1 MINFPVF
8 RLKINELEKD
18 DCRHSWP
25 RSTVFSAWCE
35 VLNFSIKRHY
45 QRGKRSLL
53 SEPWVIWQQRASALF
68 YWFALLL
75 FCLFFFF
82 HVTATTQYRRMSV
95 LFVLSCFFLF
105 FLAFGILKLSFVGP
119 NKGIVC
125 IHFIIVEFLPSWTCH
140 QLIKDEMNYA
150 VCQQYILLK
159 SRRAVILGLEE
170 HF

>member
-8 RLKINELEKD
+8 RLKINELEKG

-25 RSTVFSAWCE
+25 RSTIFSAWCE

-45 QRGKRSLL
+45 QRGKRSFL

-75 FCLFFFF
+75 FCLFFFMSLPRHNIEGWVF
-82 HVTATTQYRRMSV
+82 CLFCHVS
-95 LFVLSCFFLF
+95 FFF

>member
-8 RLKINELEKD
+8 RLKINELEKG

-25 RSTVFSAWCE
+25 RSTIFSAWCE
-35 VLNFSIKRHY
+35 VLNFSMKRHY

-75 FCLFFFF
+75 FCLGFFF
-82 HVTATTQYRRMSV
+82 MSLPRHNIEGWV
-95 LFVLSCFFLF
+95 FVLSCFFLF
-105 FLAFGILKLSFVGP
+105 FLAFGSLKLSFVGP

-159 SRRAVILGLEE
+159 SRRAEILGLEE

>member
-8 RLKINELEKD
+8 RLKINELEKG

-35 VLNFSIKRHY
+35 VLNFSMKRHY

-75 FCLFFFF
+75 FCLVFFF
-82 HVTATTQYRRMSV
+82 MSLPRHNIEGWV
-95 LFVLSCFFLF
+95 FVLSCFFLFF

-159 SRRAVILGLEE
+159 SRRSVILGLEE

>member
-1 MINFPVF
+1 MT
-8 RLKINELEKD
+8 
-18 DCRHSWP
+18 
-25 RSTVFSAWCE
+25 TV
-35 VLNFSIKRHY
+35 HY
-45 QRGKRSLL
+45 
-53 SEPWVIWQQRASALF
+53 F
-68 YWFALLL
+68 
-75 FCLFFFF
+75 FCLMWGAELFHKTALSTRKTKFLIWTLSNLTTTSFSVILLVCFAFVLFVFF

-159 SRRAVILGLEE
+159 SGRAVILGLEE